1 VVKQSL
7 PIKALQAGYALIAVL
22 AASFLVQTDLSHTV
36 FSSYAL
42 LGGHF
47 FDFYD
52 FNQPVMVGNDYLI
65 LLYGVI
71 ALWMSPIYFFGLA
84 TPPEQFNLLLANPV
98 EVLWAKVGLAI
109 LFVIL
114 ANRIQKIASRF
125 FADASRSRTK
135 WIVLTSPFALLPVL
149 VMGQYDVIGLLLVVL
164 GFEAWL
170 GKRHLH
176 FVAYFAFALSFKYIA
191 LAVFIPLVLIAAK
204 NLRQVAGWLSSALIP
219 IAFQIGIGLTNA
231 AYRSNASLQPMKL
244 LLPDL
249 NSPVSIAVRFIALL
263 LAILVAFW
271 LLRKKYESE
280 LAKQHFAVIAVV
292 ASLTTLFIAV
302 RWNPQWL
309 ICIVPFWALLTLQMK
324 RPRLLMISESLGFVG
339 LVGMLANPW
348 MNNVDDS
355 MALRGA
361 LSKLLPDRV
370 LRLNDFYS
378 PDLLMLGVILIHLA
392 IVAPLALRCWE
403 LFLERRHGQA
413 AKPNVEQLGKSWL
426 LRPISFLIAFLV
438 PISLCYFTPPS
449 IAKTISANVEMNALN
464 RIPLGQM
471 HRTKLQ
477 LSAGEF
483 VVESLVMPEATLRAI
498 QVDIATS
505 GGRASGEIGLEIY
518 RDKTLVSGAEATLM
532 DAKDS
537 SFPGFSGWL
546 PISFKLSEDLD
557 LRGKRV
563 ELKLTNRTE
572 KTISLWVD
580 DVRPESV
587 DITLPSGEVASG
599 SIVMTFLEAK
609 AERRGN

>member
-7 PIKALQAGYALIAVL
+7 PIKALQAGYVLMSFL
-22 AASFLVQTDLSHTV
+22 AAAFFVQTDLSHTV

-42 LGGHF
+42 LRGHF

-52 FNQPVMVGNDYLI
+52 FNQPAMVGNDYLI

-71 ALWMSPIYFFGLA
+71 ALWMSPIYFLGLT
-84 TPPEQFNLLLANPV
+84 TPTEQFNLLLANPA
-98 EVLWAKVGLAI
+98 EVVWAKVGLAI

-114 ANRIQKIASRF
+114 ANRVQKIASNF
-125 FADASRSRTK
+125 FAEKSNSGSK

-149 VMGQYDVIGLLLVVL
+149 VMGQYDAIGLLLVIL

-204 NLRQVAGWLSSALIP
+204 NLRQAAGWLSLALIP
-219 IAFQIGIGLTNA
+219 IVFQIGLGLTNA

-244 LLPDL
+244 LMPDL
-249 NSPVSIAVRFIALL
+249 SSPVSVSIR
-263 LAILVAFW
+263 LVALVLGIVVGIW
-271 LLRKKYESE
+271 LLQKKYESE
-280 LAKQHFAVIAVV
+280 LAKKHFAVIAVV

-309 ICIVPFWALLTLQMK
+309 IYIVPFWALLLLQMK
-324 RPRLLMISESLGFVG
+324 RPRLQMISESLGFVG
-339 LVGMLANPW
+339 LVWMLANPW

-355 MALRGA
+355 MAMRGA
-361 LSKLLPDRV
+361 LSQLLPDRV

-403 LFLERRHGQA
+403 LFVDRRNRQA
-413 AKPNVEQLGKSWL
+413 AQTHFEPLGYFWM
-426 LRPISFLIAFLV
+426 LRPIAFLVAFLV

-449 IAKTISANVEMNALN
+449 IAKTISANVEINSLN
-464 RIPLGQM
+464 RMPFGQM

-477 LSAGEF
+477 LNAGE
-483 VVESLVMPEATLRAI
+483 VMVESLVMPETRVQAVQI
-498 QVDIATS
+498 DIATAGRRVS
-505 GGRASGEIGLEIY
+505 GAIGLEIY
-518 RDKTLVSGAEATLM
+518 LDKTLVSVTKATLM

-546 PISFKLSEDLD
+546 PVSFRLSEDLD
-557 LRGKRV
+557 LQGKRV

-572 KTISLWVD
+572 KTISFWVD

-587 DITLPSGEVASG
+587 DIKLPSGEVASG

>member
-1 VVKQSL
+1 M
-7 PIKALQAGYALIAVL
+7 IAVL
-22 AASFLVQTDLSHTV
+22 AAGFLVQTDLSHTV

-52 FNQPVMVGNDYLI
+52 FNQPVMVGNDYLL

-71 ALWMSPIYFFGLA
+71 GLWMSPIYFLGLA
-84 TPPEQFNLLLANPV
+84 TPADQFNLLLANPA

-114 ANRIQKIASRF
+114 ANRIQKIASIY
-125 FADASRSRTK
+125 FAETSNSPSK
-135 WIVLTSPFALLPVL
+135 WIVLTSPFALLPVF

-191 LAVFIPLVLIAAK
+191 LAIFIPLVLIAAK
-204 NLRQVAGWLSSALIP
+204 NLRQAAGWLSLALIP
-219 IAFQIGIGLTNA
+219 IALQIGLGLTNA
-231 AYRSNASLQPMKL
+231 AYRSNASLQPVKL
-244 LLPDL
+244 LMPDL
-249 NSPVSIAVRFIALL
+249 SSPVSVSIRLVALVL
-263 LAILVAFW
+263 GIVVAFW
-271 LLRKKYESE
+271 LLRKKYVSE

-309 ICIVPFWALLTLQMK
+309 IYIVPFWALLTLQMK

-339 LVGMLANPW
+339 LVWMLANPW

-361 LSKLLPDRV
+361 LSQLLPDRV
-370 LRLNDFYS
+370 LRLYDFYS

-392 IVAPLALRCWE
+392 IVTPLALRCWE

-413 AKPNVEQLGKSWL
+413 AKPNVEQRGKSWL

-449 IAKTISANVEMNALN
+449 IAKTISANVELNALN
-464 RIPLGQM
+464 RIPFGQM

-477 LSAGEF
+477 LDASE
-483 VVESLVMPEATLRAI
+483 VMVESLVMPEARVEAI
-498 QVDIATS
+498 QFDIATA
-505 GGRASGEIGLEIY
+505 GRRVTGEIGLDIY
-518 RDKTLVSGAEATLM
+518 RDKTLVSVAKATLM

-546 PISFKLSEDLD
+546 PVSFRLSEDLD

-572 KTISLWVD
+572 QTISLWVD
-580 DVRPESV
+580 DIRPESV
-587 DITLPSGEVASG
+587 DIKLPSGEVALG